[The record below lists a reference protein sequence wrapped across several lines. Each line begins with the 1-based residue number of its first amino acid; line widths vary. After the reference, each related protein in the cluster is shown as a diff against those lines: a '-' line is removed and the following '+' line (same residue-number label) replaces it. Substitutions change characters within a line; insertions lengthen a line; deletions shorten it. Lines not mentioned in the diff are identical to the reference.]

1 MAPLVPS
8 MISPEFDF
16 VMAFLLGIGFGFV
29 LEQAGFSSTRKLVG
43 LFYGY
48 DFTVLKVFFT
58 AGVTAMT
65 GVLVFGHFG
74 ILNLDAIYVNPTYLW
89 SALVGGLIMGAGFII
104 GGFCPGTSLCAAA
117 VGRIDAMAFIGGSVI
132 GILGFTEGYPW
143 IEPLFLAGNLGSP
156 LFGDMIGLSAPAF
169 GFALAVIAL
178 IAFVATTWIQ
188 AKVTG
193 EAMTFRSADVRMY
206 AVAALIPLAL
216 IVFVWTTPDRDQRL
230 LARVEASLGQA
241 NPLIKTM
248 GSDQLAYELMHNAHL
263 YTVVHVVDSSAVS
276 DTTLAEVPSETRIS
290 YQDLITPTYRDVM
303 VQRYKTTLFVSDDVQ
318 LAEKAAWLAMELG
331 SPRVIRLTDSV
342 DDFRRLIFSDEAL
355 PAHADRAELIR
366 LRFHREAAVTLTR
379 MEEKLKSTRVPVAR
393 EPVKAKGGC

>member
-1 MAPLVPS
+1 

-65 GVLVFGHFG
+65 GVLVFGHLG

-143 IEPLFLAGNLGSP
+143 IEPLFLAGDMGSP
-156 LFGDMIGLSAPAF
+156 LFGEMIGLSAPAF

-178 IAFVATTWIQ
+178 IAFVATSWIQ
-188 AKVTG
+188 AKVRG
-193 EAMTFRSADVRMY
+193 EAMTFRSADVRIY

-216 IVFVWTTPDRDQRL
+216 IVFVWTTPDRDARL
-230 LARVEASLGQA
+230 LARVDATVGQDH
-241 NPLIKTM
+241 LRIKAVGT
-248 GSDQLAYELMHNAHL
+248 DQLAYELMHHAHL
-263 YTVVHVVDSSAVS
+263 YTVVHVVDSSAVG
-276 DTTLAEVPSETRIS
+276 DTTLAEVPGETRVA
-290 YQDLITPTYRDVM
+290 YQDLITPAYRETM
-303 VQRYKTTLFVSDDVQ
+303 VQRYKTTLFVSDDPLLAHKAAQ
-318 LAEKAAWLAMELG
+318 LAVELG
-331 SPRVIRLTDSV
+331 SRKVMRLSDPV
-342 DDFRRLIFSDEAL
+342 DVFRATIFASPPPPPGAGK
-355 PAHADRAELIR
+355 AELVR
-366 LRFHREAAVTLTR
+366 ARFHQEAAETLLR
-379 MEEKLKSTRVPVAR
+379 MEVKLKSMRQPVAR

>member
-1 MAPLVPS
+1 

-65 GVLVFGHFG
+65 GVLLFGHFG

-132 GILGFTEGYPW
+132 GMLAFTEGYPL
-143 IEPLFLAGNLGSP
+143 IEPLFLAGDMGSP
-156 LFGDMIGLSAPAF
+156 LFGEMIGLSAPAF

-178 IAFVATTWIQ
+178 FAFVATSWIQ
-188 AKVTG
+188 AKVRG
-193 EAMTFRSADVRMY
+193 EAMVFWSANGPMY
-206 AVAALIPLAL
+206 VAAALIPLAL
-216 IVFVWTTPDRDQRL
+216 IVFVWTTPDRDERL
-230 LARVEASLGQA
+230 LSRVDASIGAA
-241 NPLIKTM
+241 NPLIKPM

-263 YTVVHVVDSSAVS
+263 YTVVHVVDSSDVADS
-276 DTTLAEVPSETRIS
+276 TLAEVPSETRIS

-303 VQRYKTTLFVSDDVQ
+303 VQRYKTTLFVSDDAI
-318 LAEKAAWLAMELG
+318 LAEKAALLAMELG
-331 SPRVIRLTDSV
+331 SPRVIRLTDTVSE
-342 DDFRRLIFSDEAL
+342 FRRIIFSDEAL
-355 PAHADRAELIR
+355 PEDADKAVITR
-366 LRFHREAAVTLTR
+366 LRFHREAAQTLSR
-379 MEEKLKSTRVPVAR
+379 MEIKLKSMRTPIAR
-393 EPVKAKGGC
+393 APVKAKGGC